1 MAEDKTKNEPEAIMK
16 IPQELPLL
24 ALKNSVVFPFLSTPL
39 VVGRKKS
46 IEAIN
51 NASREHKIIVVVS
64 QKTEGKE
71 TIEKEDL
78 YEYGTACAIKQVVN
92 ISADE
97 IKCVVEGIC
106 RVKIKYFTQSDPY
119 FRVFTDVIKE
129 EPVVSNSVIEELN
142 TTIRLQVEKFIQL
155 GIPLP
160 TAFVVAA
167 TNISKPEVQADLFAS
182 YLLSETSQ
190 KQAILEETNIE
201 KRLKKL
207 TDYLAEE
214 LRKFEVQ
221 SQIRD
226 KVQKEVGK
234 TQREYYLRQ
243 QLKAIKEE
251 LGESDETFEL
261 ITDID
266 KKLLKK
272 KMPKEAKEK
281 VQKEIKRLENMNTM
295 SPEYSYVRTY
305 IDTMLEVPWSEKT
318 QDILDIKK
326 AKKVLDGDHY
336 DLEKVKEHILDYLA
350 VRKLKGKQ
358 TKGPILCF
366 VGPPGVGKTS
376 LGQSIA
382 KAMGRKFIR
391 MSIGGIRDEAEIRG
405 HRRTYVGALPGRIV
419 QGLTQAKTNNPVFM
433 LDEIDK
439 VGSDYRGDPSS
450 ALLEVLDP
458 EQNNSFRDHYLEVP
472 YDLSNVMFIT
482 TANVLDTIQP
492 ALRDRME
499 IIEIPGYSSEEKIH
513 IAENFLIP
521 KQVKEQGIE
530 RYNIK
535 FNKDAVLL
543 LIEEY
548 TREAGVRNLEREI
561 GNICKKVAREI
572 LENKR
577 FTKIITKIKVSD
589 YLGVSKV
596 QPSEIE
602 DKNTVGVA
610 TGLAYTSV
618 GGDIIL
624 IEATHYKG
632 TGRLTLTGSLGEV
645 MQESAKA
652 AISYVHSKAQEFGIS
667 DSLFSKSDIHI
678 HVPAGAIPKDGPSA
692 GVSITTSLVSALTG
706 IAVLR
711 DVGMTGEITLRGR
724 VLPIGGLKEKL
735 LAAKR
740 AGLKKVILP
749 LKNKKDLEEV
759 PQSILK
765 ELKLV
770 FAETIDDVVKNALE
784 SDPFIGRTNT
794 GGKQDGTQL
803 SHISA

>member
-1 MAEDKTKNEPEAIMK
+1 M
-16 IPQELPLL
+16 
-24 ALKNSVVFPFLSTPL
+24 
-39 VVGRKKS
+39 
-46 IEAIN
+46 
-51 NASREHKIIVVVS
+51 
-64 QKTEGKE
+64 
-71 TIEKEDL
+71 
-78 YEYGTACAIKQVVN
+78 VN
-92 ISADE
+92 ISSDE

-119 FRVFTDVIKE
+119 FRVFTEVIKE
-129 EPVVSNSVIEELN
+129 DPVVSAGEIENLN
-142 TTIRLQVEKFIQL
+142 TTIRMQVEKFIQL

-190 KQAILEETNIE
+190 KQAILEEINIE
-201 KRLKKL
+201 KRLRKL
-207 TDYLAEE
+207 TEYLAEE

-251 LGESDETFEL
+251 LGESDETFEV

-281 VQKEIKRLENMNTM
+281 VQKEIKRLENMNAM

-326 AKKVLDGDHY
+326 AKKVLDSDHY

-382 KAMGRKFIR
+382 KSMGRKFIR

-405 HRRTYVGALPGRIV
+405 HRRTYVGALPGRII
-419 QGLTQAKTNNPVFM
+419 QGLMQAKTNNPVFM

-499 IIEIPGYSSEEKIH
+499 VIEIPGYTSEEKVH

-521 KQVKEQGIE
+521 KQVKEQGID

-548 TREAGVRNLEREI
+548 TREAGVRNLEREL

-577 FTKIITKIKVSD
+577 FTKTITKIKVSD

-618 GGDIIL
+618 GGDIIF

-632 TGRLTLTGSLGEV
+632 SGRLTLTGSLGEV

-667 DSLFSKSDIHI
+667 DSMFSKSDIHI

-692 GVSITTSLVSALTG
+692 GVTITTSLLSALTG
-706 IAVLR
+706 IATLR

-740 AGLKKVILP
+740 AGLKKVIIP
-749 LKNKKDLEEV
+749 LKNKKDLEEI

-765 ELKLV
+765 ELNLV
-770 FAETIDDVVKNALE
+770 FAETIDDVVKNAFE
-784 SDPFIGRTNT
+784 SDPFIGRTNS

-803 SHISA
+803 SHVSA